1 LIIDMSLRKILT
13 QIDGELKERDETRR
27 GLYESMRKA
36 TRLSKKAILLVHK
49 EQLESAKRL
58 LEEAFTLLA
67 EVEELSDPHKHL
79 AHTGAVDSAFQEY
92 TEAKI
97 FLSLVEDDPIPSNNE
112 IKVPSSSY
120 LLGLADVV
128 GELRRRTL
136 DSLRG
141 QNIEIAEKS
150 LRTMESIYDE
160 LILLDEAFHSLPPL
174 RRKCDTAR
182 RVIEATRG
190 DVTVG
195 IGRNSLETSIKTL
208 DRTIRGGT

>member
-1 LIIDMSLRKILT
+1 MSLRKIMT

-27 GLYESMRKA
+27 ALYESMRKA
-36 TRLSKKAILLVHK
+36 TRLSKKAIHLVHK
-49 EQLESAKRL
+49 EKLEKAKELLTEAYNRL
-58 LEEAFTLLA
+58 SEIKK
-67 EVEELSDPHKHL
+67 LSDPHKHL

-97 FLSLVEDDPIPSNNE
+97 FISLVENDRIPHKNE
-112 IKVPSSSY
+112 IEVPSSSY

-136 DSLRG
+136 DALRG
-141 QNIEIAEKS
+141 KNIEIAEKS
-150 LRTMESIYDE
+150 LRIMESIYNE

-174 RRKCDTAR
+174 RRKCDVAR

-195 IGRNSLETSIKTL
+195 IGRNSLETSIRDLNK
-208 DRTIRGGT
+208 TIRDSK

>member
-1 LIIDMSLRKILT
+1 MSLRKIMT

-27 GLYESMRKA
+27 ALYESMRKA
-36 TRLSKKAILLVHK
+36 TRLSKKAIHLVHQEKLEKAK
-49 EQLESAKRL
+49 E
-58 LEEAFTLLA
+58 LLA
-67 EVEELSDPHKHL
+67 EAYNRLSEIKELSDPHKHL

-97 FLSLVEDDPIPSNNE
+97 FISLVENDRIPHKNE
-112 IKVPSSSY
+112 IEVPSSSY

-136 DSLRG
+136 DALRG
-141 QNIEIAEKS
+141 KNIEIAEKS
-150 LRTMESIYDE
+150 LRIMESIYNE

-174 RRKCDTAR
+174 RRKCDVAR

-195 IGRNSLETSIKTL
+195 IGRNSLETSIRDLNK
-208 DRTIRGGT
+208 TIRDSK